1 MDKKEAIRL
10 KIKALLA
17 KTTENGATESEAI
30 AALNKA
36 QQLMLDYLISENEL
50 TAPYSSEKCVA
61 ETIARIKSGYDLTVF
76 LGSLS
81 HLFNCEH
88 FYTAEA
94 ITFFGFKEDTELCAY
109 FYNFIIK
116 ACFAEKAKYVQSVE
130 YQRIARVYHGR
141 TLVASF
147 IRGFLSGICAKMRD
161 MYECRN
167 KNLTDKACL
176 MVIEK
181 EKKVKTQFAASGHN
195 PRLVKSRDGEYVTRA
210 YLDGEDRGKNTTI
223 VQAVTEDDRK
233 KTCVI
238 PATAGV

>member
-1 MDKKEAIRL
+1 MDKRENIKV
-10 KIKALLA
+10 KINALLA
-17 KTTENGATESEAI
+17 KTTENGATESEAM

-50 TAPYSSEKCVA
+50 RDPYLNEKC
-61 ETIARIKSGYDLTVF
+61 IAQSIPRVKSGYDLTVF
-76 LGSLS
+76 LGALS
-81 HLFNCEH
+81 SIFNCEH
-88 FYTAEA
+88 FYTNSTV
-94 ITFFGFKEDTELCAY
+94 TFFGFKEDTELCAY

-147 IRGFLSGICAKMRD
+147 ISGFMRGICVKMHD

-167 KNLTDKACL
+167 RNLTNEVGL

-181 EKKVKTQFAASGHN
+181 DKKVKAQFAAAGHN
-195 PRLVKSRDGEYVTRA
+195 PRVVKNREGEYVAQA
-210 YLDGEDRGKNTTI
+210 YIEGLDKGKSTHL
-223 VQAVTEDDRK
+223 VQAMTEHDQGSVLRL
-233 KTCVI
+233 
-238 PATAGV
+238 G